1 MGLGDLDPA
10 GAKLEELAVLDR
22 GDDPLTDPRTWA
34 PRA

>member
-1 MGLGDLDPA
+1 LAPDQ
-10 GAKLEELAVLDR
+10 LEELAVLDR